1 MQMFRDWKEQARLK
15 TTEQGPFK
23 SPCTYTTRN
32 THLEFCLK
40 NFVCELEVEWK
51 YLALQNSISNY
62 DKIKA
67 RIIDRIHFWGSKLK
81 RSPSKRLYR
90 RLVISTIVQ
99 MIHVFM

>member
-1 MQMFRDWKEQARLK
+1 MFQDWKQQNKVRL
-15 TTEQGPFK
+15 
-23 SPCTYTTRN
+23 YTARN

-62 DKIKA
+62 DKIKT
-67 RIIDRIHFWGSKLK
+67 RIIDRIHFWGSKFK

-90 RLVISTIVQ
+90 RLVHHILKLAGCYTN
-99 MIHVFM
+99 